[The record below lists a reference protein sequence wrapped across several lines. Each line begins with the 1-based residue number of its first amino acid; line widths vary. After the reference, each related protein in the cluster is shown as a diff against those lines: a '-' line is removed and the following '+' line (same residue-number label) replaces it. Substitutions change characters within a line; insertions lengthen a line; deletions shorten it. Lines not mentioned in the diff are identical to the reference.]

1 MNNMSLERRVFICFV
16 IVVAFFC
23 SGCSS
28 TKWEWLPQE
37 PHTDD
42 QRRGEYSRL
51 DKDRKEV
58 GGVQITVL
66 KASF

>member
-23 SGCSS
+23 SGCST
-28 TKWEWLPQE
+28 TKWEWLPE
-37 PHTDD
+37 KPHKSNL
-42 QRRGEYSRL
+42 RGEHSRL
-51 DKDRKEV
+51 DKERKEV